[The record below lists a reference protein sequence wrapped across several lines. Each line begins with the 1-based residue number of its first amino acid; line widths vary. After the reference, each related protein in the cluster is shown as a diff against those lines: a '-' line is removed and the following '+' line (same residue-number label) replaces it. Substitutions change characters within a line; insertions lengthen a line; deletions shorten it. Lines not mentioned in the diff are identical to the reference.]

1 MDHLIRQ
8 LIEKAE
14 QAQRELSPEQ
24 RETLLWRGY
33 DTVWGFLQS
42 SPDLYARASLTEHLD
57 NLLAT
62 ALLTIP
68 SYSKEH
74 AETADVKTTSPKE
87 HTGAS
92 AAPSGT
98 ASGSSVGASSRD
110 PSFQESDLDDGQR

>member
-68 SYSKEH
+68 SYQKER
-74 AETADVKTTSPKE
+74 AVTADVKTTL
-87 HTGAS
+87 
-92 AAPSGT
+92 AAQPGDVSTAGFGSPSGKSAVVT
-98 ASGSSVGASSRD
+98 SRD
-110 PSFQESDLDDGQR
+110 PSFS